1 MPARTPAARPL
12 DQALFGR
19 LGKSREERTEKGN
32 GNEPSG
38 SIVRQ
43 PRGDPFRHSDHTLAE
58 PDELSRDKIAGISEY
73 RWRRDPT
80 HAGNAGHRRPVSFTF
95 ASHGAIR
102 RASRCAPR
110 INRAAMIFRN
120 MNPRG
125 SFTPV
130 RRAAS
135 KVAAVEAPCWRM
147 GGTDDMRLPTAAHGV
162 RSCPNRPSLAQ
173 MGQ

>member
-1 MPARTPAARPL
+1 LPSNLT
-12 DQALFGR
+12 
-19 LGKSREERTEKGN
+19 ERRFRSYWEQTEKGD

-102 RASRCAPR
+102 CASRCAPR
-110 INRAAMIFRN
+110 INRAAMMFRN
-120 MNPRG
+120 MNARG

-147 GGTDDMRLPTAAHGV
+147 GGTDDMRLPYSRAW
-162 RSCPNRPSLAQ
+162 R
-173 MGQ
+173 